1 MDLLR
6 ALLFGLSPQRPQH
19 SLFIGGE
26 PLPLEAR
33 MAGIFLGFGAGLAW
47 LALLRRLNARG
58 SPRAGAAF
66 TCWGLVLLM
75 ALDGLNA
82 VLFDGRLPHAYV
94 PNTAARLL
102 TGLGAGYAFALLALP
117 VIAAVVWKNAMEDT
131 VADPL
136 ETLLGLAAVYLVGAM
151 LLADVAILLWPV
163 AVLTVASVVGGFTT
177 ANLYLLALARGR
189 RFAATWL
196 DLASPTVAAVGL
208 ALIEVAAFGGVRWI
222 LAAQGAS
229 WG

>member
-1 MDLLR
+1 MELLR

-26 PLPLEAR
+26 SLPLEAR

-47 LALLRRLNARG
+47 LALLRRLRAQG
-58 SPRAGAAF
+58 SPRGAAAL

-117 VIAAVVWKNAMEDT
+117 VIAAVVWKDAEEEAA
-131 VADPL
+131 ADLL
-136 ETLLGLAAVYLVGAM
+136 EALLGLAAVSLVGA
-151 LLADVAILLWPV
+151 LLLSDVALLLWPV
-163 AVLTVASVVGGFTT
+163 ALLIVGGVLGGFTT
-177 ANLYLLALARGR
+177 ANLYLLALAGGR
-189 RFAATWL
+189 RVAARWL
-196 DLASPTVAAVGL
+196 DLASPAVAAMGL
-208 ALIEVAAFGGVRWI
+208 ALLEVAAFGGARWY